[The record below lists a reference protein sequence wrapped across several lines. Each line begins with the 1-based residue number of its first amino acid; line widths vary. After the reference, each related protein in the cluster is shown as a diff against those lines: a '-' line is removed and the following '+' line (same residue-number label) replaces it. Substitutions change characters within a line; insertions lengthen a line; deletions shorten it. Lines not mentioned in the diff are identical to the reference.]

1 MSTIHVD
8 PEALRNLSRLLDHQ
22 VHQML
27 EEEYQLKIAA
37 ARLEMVWTG
46 GSAQDFMEELQYF
59 QKNLHGLTQ
68 ELYLLAI
75 KLVQHSQRWEESDLL
90 WQALFRDLYRLYPRM
105 RGEK

>member
-59 QKNLHGLTQ
+59 QKKPAWVDPGAVPAGDQAGAAQSTLGRKR
-68 ELYLLAI
+68 LAMAG
-75 KLVQHSQRWEESDLL
+75 VVPRPVS
-90 WQALFRDLYRLYPRM
+90 ALSADER
-105 RGEK
+105 